1 VDRLP
6 GEAYLPER
14 SPALNATCLL
24 RWPLTACKAAQ
35 AACARTTCTGCTAR
49 ATLPHT
55 GAGSR
60 CLSSAQ
66 AGKQPCAWHNHV
78 ASLT

>member
-55 GAGSR
+55 VQVLGVW
-60 CLSSAQ
+60 SSAQ

-78 ASLT
+78 PSLT